1 MPHTDWVQVK
11 FLNETTEPV
20 GKSIFRGNFNKIVL
34 KNWVYW
40 LISESCR
47 LLPSLT
53 RIVSNLLA
61 LANPNT
67 DEVNYSHSIFATP
80 RMVRFQEMEYNIP
93 AEHIQAVIREIQEC
107 IALHRFKV
115 HFPIECRF
123 VHADDI
129 WLSPAYQRASSYI
142 AVPMYRG
149 MEYKE
154 YFRHIEEIFRRY
166 QGRPHWGKIHMQTAE
181 SLSHLY
187 PHWNDFRRIRASLD
201 PHGVFLNSY
210 LRELFDAEI
219 PVFANVPS

>member
-1 MPHTDWVQVK
+1 M
-11 FLNETTEPV
+11 
-20 GKSIFRGNFNKIVL
+20 I
-34 KNWVYW
+34 
-40 LISESCR
+40 
-47 LLPSLT
+47 
-53 RIVSNLLA
+53 
-61 LANPNT
+61 
-67 DEVNYSHSIFATP
+67 
-80 RMVRFQEMEYNIP
+80 RFQEMEYNIP
-93 AEHIQAVIREIQEC
+93 AEHLQAVIREMQEC

-129 WLSPAYQRASSYI
+129 WLSPAYERESCYV

-181 SLSHLY
+181 SLSQLY
-187 PHWNDFRRIRASLD
+187 PRWNDFQGIRDSLD

-210 LRELFDAEI
+210 LRELFDADI
-219 PVFANVPS
+219 AVSARVPLPPAFRH